1 MIAKS
6 LRSGFWRAAAA
17 AAVLVVCG
25 CGSSYCWRSSVP
37 ESARTV
43 SVPTFRNES
52 DVAELGAIASRQILR
67 EFQREGTFAIRS
79 TGDAAIEIQG
89 VVKSASSN
97 INAYDRRSSLRM
109 SAYRMTADVEVSVID
124 KRSQKVLVNNR
135 KYVATADF
143 SAGQDLTTAAR
154 SASGRL
160 MDDLSR
166 QVVDD
171 VLNLKW

>member
-6 LRSGFWRAAAA
+6 LMRGLWRAAAA
-17 AAVLVVCG
+17 AAVLVACG
-25 CGSSYCWRSSVP
+25 CGTSYRWRSSVP

-43 SVPTFRNES
+43 AVPTFRNES
-52 DVAELGAIASRQILR
+52 EVAELGAIASRQILR
-67 EFQREGTFAIRS
+67 EFQREGTFAIRT

-89 VVKSASSN
+89 VIKSASST
-97 INAYDRRSSLRM
+97 INAYDRRSGLRT
-109 SAYRMTADVEVSVID
+109 SAFKMMADAEVSVID

-135 KYVATADF
+135 RYAATADF
-143 SAGQDLTTAAR
+143 SAGQDLTSAAR

-160 MDDLSR
+160 MEDLAR